1 MTIMGVSLVNNYRAQ
16 FHQIITR
23 SSYQGLVRQ
32 LKARQLGEVF
42 AEPPRTS
49 R

>member
-1 MTIMGVSLVNNYRAQ
+1 MGVSLVNNYRAQ
-16 FHQIITR
+16 CHRIITQ
-23 SSYQGLVRQ
+23 SSYQELIRQ